1 MDKSGKSEKSVKSS
15 IENSAS
21 NMKKEDKDRIDS
33 YLDAGSAY
41 TDKE

>member
-1 MDKSGKSEKSVKSS
+1 MEESKKIS
-15 IENSAS
+15 IKNSAS
-21 NMKKEDKDRIDS
+21 NMEKEDKDRIDS